1 MGLKNYFQIVQNPY
15 FPTKLDPFTFCHV
28 LLKIVYHTKVNK
40 MSLKSIITNITL
52 INIYIYIYMKTKVS
66 HSVSKLHYLYAIP
79 NDVLLI
85 YIFLILW
92 SIY

>member
-1 MGLKNYFQIVQNPY
+1 MGLKYYFQIVQNPY

-52 INIYIYIYMKTKVS
+52 INIYIYIY
-66 HSVSKLHYLYAIP
+66 
-79 NDVLLI
+79 I
-85 YIFLILW
+85 YIYENK
-92 SIY
+92 SVT